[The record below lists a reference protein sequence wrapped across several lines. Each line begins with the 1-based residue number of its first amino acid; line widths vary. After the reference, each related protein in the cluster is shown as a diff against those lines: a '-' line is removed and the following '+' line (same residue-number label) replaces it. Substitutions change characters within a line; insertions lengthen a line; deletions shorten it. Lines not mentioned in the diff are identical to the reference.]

1 MPMVRD
7 NILSVL
13 KHLVMSDELADSSE
27 YRHGNMVFFDL
38 LGLMMVAYPAH
49 VGTVINYMVAVAVV
63 IYLGGKCLLTSSVG
77 CVLAHHMICA
87 AGRYMRDLVC
97 AVCVLVL
104 SWFFSLLMVLLVAW
118 LVTLMG
124 RSMFWY
130 SHLDAAVYL
139 YGSATVGIL
148 LLIHTL
154 VKNRCYRLT
163 EICSCSS

>member
-1 MPMVRD
+1 
-7 NILSVL
+7 
-13 KHLVMSDELADSSE
+13 MSSF
-27 YRHGNMVFFDL
+27 R
-38 LGLMMVAYPAH
+38 
-49 VGTVINYMVAVAVV
+49 
-63 IYLGGKCLLTSSVG
+63 SSVTG
-77 CVLAHHMICA
+77 CVLARHMICA

-130 SHLDAAVYL
+130 SNLYAAVYL
-139 YGSATVGIL
+139 YGPAAVGVL

-154 VKNRCYRLT
+154 VKNRCYRVSDGQNTTHFTDTQTHL
-163 EICSCSS
+163 SSRRMKSQI